1 MMQSPLEIPKT
12 FPVLA
17 TEQTV
22 GVEDSKEFGPPL
34 TPAEF
39 VTEIVEPAPAVIADI
54 GPNVNVWL
62 PRSTIINLSLL
73 PTA

>member
-12 FPVLA
+12 FPVVA

-22 GVEDSKEFGPPL
+22 GVEDSKEFDPPL

-39 VTEIVEPAPAVIADI
+39 VTEIVELAPAVMADN
-54 GPNVNVWL
+54 GSKVKV
-62 PRSTIINLSLL
+62 
-73 PTA
+73 